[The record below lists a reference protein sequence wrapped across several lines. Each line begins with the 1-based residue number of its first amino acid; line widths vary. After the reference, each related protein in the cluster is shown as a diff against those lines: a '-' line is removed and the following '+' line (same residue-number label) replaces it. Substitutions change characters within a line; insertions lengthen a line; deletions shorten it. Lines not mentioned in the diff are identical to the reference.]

1 MIVVQ
6 YVGIHL
12 KKMSL
17 IMRVDGKFNMQE
29 VNCISIFLDQ
39 FCESIYVKSSIALS
53 LPRQSS
59 LVPQC
64 KMAFNRYTRNPQVM
78 CRWGGGHLTPLSYR
92 ILIYR
97 KVNRFNFF
105 FCITQR
111 SCFFAT
117 LFIWYRYRYLCMLSY
132 VEITSVG
139 QTIFG
144 GIRKLRKRSTY
155 YPAGIIV

>member
-1 MIVVQ
+1 
-6 YVGIHL
+6 
-12 KKMSL
+12 MSL

-39 FCESIYVKSSIALS
+39 FCESIYVKRSIALS

-64 KMAFNRYTRNPQVM
+64 KMAFNRYTRNPV
-78 CRWGGGHLTPLSYR
+78 GGGGLPHLAPLSYR

-97 KVNRFNFF
+97 RVNRFNFF

-111 SCFFAT
+111 CCLFAT
-117 LFIWYRYRYLCMLSY
+117 LFIYVVQVPLFICRNYLGRSDY
-132 VEITSVG
+132 FWTNQETKKTFFTSILKGLVAL
-139 QTIFG
+139 I
-144 GIRKLRKRSTY
+144 
-155 YPAGIIV
+155 